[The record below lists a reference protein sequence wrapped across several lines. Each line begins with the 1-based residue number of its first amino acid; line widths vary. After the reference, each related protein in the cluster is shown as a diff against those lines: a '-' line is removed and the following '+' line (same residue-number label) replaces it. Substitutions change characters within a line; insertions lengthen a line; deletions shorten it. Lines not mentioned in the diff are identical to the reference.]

1 MDHASHP
8 LKPMET
14 GTATSPITESL
25 SQWTEPACLV
35 NGEGRVLLASAG
47 FGELAGQAVESL
59 SGLDP
64 ELLLQSIDGGEPA
77 TWQAELVDPEGTR
90 MDLLVV
96 ESKRDQLTASG
107 RTVRSPGTDLD
118 RLNAIGEVVPT
129 LFHDL
134 NNMLGSISGISELAA
149 MKLPEGDPMQ
159 ERLNRV
165 VDTVIRASALSR
177 QVSLLVRTPPEKTP
191 LVDLVDLIDEAMVL
205 ARSYLNRGIA
215 LETSWPETR
224 LATDLHPSSLRHL
237 VVEIILAAGIV
248 LDETGGSVQWTLAH
262 GERETTGR
270 PTVLLTVTARR
281 SPEPA
286 GDKEPGPGGRETS
299 SFFPLE
305 LFRRFA
311 TISSL
316 ANSFGGG
323 LSPVALREPPGFAIA
338 ITLPVSENTAL

>member
-1 MDHASHP
+1 M
-8 LKPMET
+8 
-14 GTATSPITESL
+14 
-25 SQWTEPACLV
+25 
-35 NGEGRVLLASAG
+35 
-47 FGELAGQAVESL
+47 AGQSVEDL
-59 SGLDP
+59 GGLDP
-64 ELLLQSIDGGEPA
+64 ELLLQSIDGGDPA
-77 TWQAELVDPEGTR
+77 TWQTELVDSGGAR
-90 MDLLVV
+90 VDLLVV
-96 ESKRDQLTASG
+96 EPRRDQLAASG
-107 RTVRSPGTDLD
+107 RTVRSPGNDLD

-149 MKLPEGDPMQ
+149 MKLPDGDPMQ

-165 VDTVIRASALSR
+165 VDTVIRASSLSR
-177 QVSLLVRTPPEKTP
+177 QISLLVRTPPEKTP
-191 LVDLVDLIDEAMVL
+191 LVDLVGLVDEAMVL
-205 ARSYLNRGIA
+205 ARSYLNRGIT

-237 VVEIILAAGIV
+237 VVEIILTAGIV
-248 LDETGGSVQWTLAH
+248 LGETGGSVQWTMAQ

-270 PTVLLTVTARR
+270 PTVLLTVTVGRD
-281 SPEPA
+281 PEPVEEKKTA
-286 GDKEPGPGGRETS
+286 EGGRDLS

-323 LSPVALREPPGFAIA
+323 VSPVTLREPPGFTIT
-338 ITLPVSENTAL
+338 ITLPVSENTASSAPAHVK